1 MQALPSVSRASSPA
15 TCLPTN
21 NNFQLP
27 CCPGAGEDDGWLMV
41 YVTKGDGS
49 SYMHLYDALTMD
61 PTPVAEVRGVAED
74 SWYHF
79 CVFQG

>member
-1 MQALPSVSRASSPA
+1 
-15 TCLPTN
+15 
-21 NNFQLP
+21 
-27 CCPGAGEDDGWLMV
+27 MV